1 MELKCYSCEQR
12 DLGTDKESFI
22 WLLSTCKDKDIRKCK
37 DDSWE
42 ILEKKGGSNWLDDG
56 NELTVFCNGMLV

>member
-22 WLLSTCKDKDIRKCK
+22 WLLSTCKEKDI
-37 DDSWE
+37 
-42 ILEKKGGSNWLDDG
+42 
-56 NELTVFCNGMLV
+56 ELRDMTVRGVSGEW